1 MTLYL
6 KKHEA
11 IQILQGVRTQIMRP
25 LPDSGVYVVNNTMY
39 NTSSNGRIIET
50 HVVLKKGDRAVLVK
64 GVRTAV
70 FKVLI
75 ESITTQRLEGLTLSN
90 ATKQGCEGLTPL
102 RAAFERDYPQ
112 AVKPYGM
119 VWIADFQLVTPLK
132 MRLSDWLSAE
142 ELAGLPDYKVAGV

>member
-6 KKHEA
+6 NKPEA

-25 LPDSGVYVVNNTMY
+25 LPDSGVYVANDTLY
-39 NTSSNGRIIET
+39 SEQ
-50 HVVLKKGDRAVLVK
+50 HVVLRKGYRAVRVK

-70 FKVLI
+70 FDVLI
-75 ESITTQRLEGLTLSN
+75 TSVTTQRL
-90 ATKQGCEGLTPL
+90 EGLTPL
-102 RAAFERDYPQ
+102 RAAFEREYPQ

-142 ELAGLPDYKVAGV
+142 ELVGLPDYPIAGA